1 MEKRSQS
8 TRTKKFSC
16 GPKKYSVRSQCDQ
29 IGRLFAYWA
38 IIYFGWI
45 LKITEIAFILGRI
58 FPRKKV
64 MFIILRK
71 EGLGY
76 ILGDFFTSQSGHPA
90 RGSSRDGAQKE
101 ELSP

>member
-8 TRTKKFSC
+8 TRTKKFSF
-16 GPKKYSVRSQCDQ
+16 GPKKYSARSQCDQ

-45 LKITEIAFILGRI
+45 LKITEIAFILGLL

-64 MFIILRK
+64 MFIIL
-71 EGLGY
+71 
-76 ILGDFFTSQSGHPA
+76 GDFFTSPSGHPA
-90 RGSSRDGAQKE
+90 RGSIRDGAPKE